1 MPQGNE
7 KVDTVRAY
15 REKIDKELVC
25 QDELSLLDKYQI
37 KNCQDSRYESK
48 VFYLNMKGDY
58 YRYLA
63 KVTTGEKRATFEE
76 SSEKTCSE
84 AHKVSK
90 GHTQP
95 THLIRLSLALN
106 YCLFYYEIRNAI
118 EQACHL
124 AKTTFNSAI
133 AKLDTLSG
141 DSYRDSTL
149 IMQLLQ
155 DDAGGEGSN

>member
-1 MPQGNE
+1 M
-7 KVDTVRAY
+7 DTVRAY

-141 DSYRDSTL
+141 DSYRDSML
-149 IMQLLQ
+149 IMQLL
-155 DDAGGEGSN
+155 AAT

>member
-1 MPQGNE
+1 M
-7 KVDTVRAY
+7 VRAY

-25 QDELSLLDKYQI
+25 QDELSLLDKYPI
-37 KNCQDSRYESK
+37 KNCQDSQYESK
-48 VFYLNMKGDY
+48 VFYLNMKRDY

-76 SSEKTCSE
+76 SSEKTCSK
-84 AHKVSK
+84 AHEVSK

-95 THLIRLSLALN
+95 THPIRLGLALN
-106 YCLFYYEIRNAI
+106 YCVFYYEIQNAT

-124 AKTTFNSAI
+124 AKTTFNGAI

-149 IMQLLQ
+149 IMQLL
-155 DDAGGEGSN
+155 ETT